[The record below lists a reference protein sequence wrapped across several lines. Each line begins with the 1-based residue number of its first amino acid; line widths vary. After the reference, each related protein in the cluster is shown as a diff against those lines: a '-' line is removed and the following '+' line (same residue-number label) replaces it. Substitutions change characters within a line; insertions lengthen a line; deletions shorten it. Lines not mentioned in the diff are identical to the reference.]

1 MGACKALPL
10 ERQFLYKNKRIL
22 VEVELPEE
30 SDKIAQQYFVDILK
44 KIYINK
50 MEMVGDCEGEN

>member
-1 MGACKALPL
+1 MPL